1 MQFNPPFFCEY
12 LSEKKKKQ
20 NQKKAWK
27 KKPGEKIGGGGQS
40 DDFGQPFELDLDDW
54 NPPWSEVIQTIFQ
67 IL

>member
-27 KKPGEKIGGGGQS
+27 KKPGEKIGGGVS
-40 DDFGQPFELDLDDW
+40 PTTLVNL
-54 NPPWSEVIQTIFQ
+54 SSL
-67 IL
+67 ILMIETPLGLR